1 MTSAFSATVHQQ
13 WLLSGFRTSSVKK
26 CERAQSHA
34 SIHGCSDLMSTLFL
48 SHPEDRISQNLF
60 LHSVY
65 CIFLKIYFVV
75 YLCLC
80 ACLPP
85 VYAYMHKPEEG
96 IMPSWAGITDSSE
109 LPNVGAGNKT
119 LVPLKEHKHSYPMS
133 HLFRSLAL
141 TFFQLS
147 LLQCSLGLSHSG
159 FGTEQSLIL
168 SPLTSYGSTNHLA
181 SQKAWS
187 T

>member
-1 MTSAFSATVHQQ
+1 MWKGPISCIYP
-13 WLLSGFRTSSVKK
+13 WLLWPHEYTLPVTS
-26 CERAQSHA
+26 R
-34 SIHGCSDLMSTLFL
+34 
-48 SHPEDRISQNLF
+48 RQNFTKPLPS
-60 LHSVY
+60 LCLLY
-65 CIFLKIYFVV
+65 FLKIYFVV